1 MLNLIALRLGARL
14 NADISDS
21 IGGAIWR
28 NTLLDKLV
36 AYLPEENQSNAT
48 AIYGSIVVAQDYA
61 FGTPARD
68 AINRSYRESQCLL
81 AIVATAVLAP
91 TVIIMLFMKRIH
103 LKPSPTQAEED
114 RC

>member
-1 MLNLIALRLGARL
+1 M
-14 NADISDS
+14 
-21 IGGAIWR
+21 
-28 NTLLDKLV
+28 LDKLV
-36 AYLPEENQSNAT
+36 SHLPQENQSNAT
-48 AIYGSIVVAQDYA
+48 AIYGSIVVAQEYP

-103 LKPSPTQAEED
+103 LKPSKTLSEQRNGVNEHHED
-114 RC
+114 REAHKG